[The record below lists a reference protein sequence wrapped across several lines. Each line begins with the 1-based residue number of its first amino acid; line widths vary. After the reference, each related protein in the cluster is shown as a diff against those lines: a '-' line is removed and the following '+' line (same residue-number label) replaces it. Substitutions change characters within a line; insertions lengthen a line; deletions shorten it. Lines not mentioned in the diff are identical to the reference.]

1 MNAGLIGLGILVLL
15 GLVVLRVSVR
25 FPRDYQRLVIFR
37 LGRMIGAKGPGF
49 VLVIPGIDQ
58 PLLVDLRESILEIP
72 HQTCITKD
80 NAAISI
86 DFLIYS
92 RVQDAQAYAVQ
103 PRQPTAMVQGLA
115 STTLRAVVG
124 DISLDDVLAQ
134 RERINESL
142 RAKLD
147 QETERWGVKITL
159 IEIREI
165 VPPREVQEA
174 ITRQMSA
181 ERQRRATVTEAL
193 GRREASITVA
203 EGSKQAAILEAEGQR
218 QAAILRAEGFA
229 LALGKIYE
237 VAHTV
242 DAKTLSLQYLEA
254 LKSLGA
260 SPGTKI
266 VLPMELTHLLRPFV
280 GANAEATAGR

>member
-1 MNAGLIGLGILVLL
+1 MVLIGVLILL
-15 GLVVLRVSVR
+15 GLVILRAAVR
-25 FPRDYQRLVIFR
+25 FPREYQRIVIFR
-37 LGRMIGAKGPGF
+37 LGRLLGAKGPGF
-49 VLVIPGIDQ
+49 VFVIPGIDQ
-58 PLLVDLRESILEIP
+58 PLTVDLRETVLEIP

-92 RVQDAQAYAVQ
+92 RVQDAQVYAVQ

-134 RERINESL
+134 RERINELL

-147 QETERWGVKITL
+147 LETERWGVKITL

-165 VPPREVQEA
+165 VPPREIQEA
-174 ITRQMSA
+174 MTRQMSA
-181 ERQRRATVTEAL
+181 ERGRRAMVTEAQ
-193 GRREASITVA
+193 GKREAAITVA

-218 QAAILRAEGFA
+218 QSAILRAEGFA
-229 LALGKIYE
+229 QALEKIYS
-237 VAHTV
+237 VAQGI
-242 DAKTLSLQYLEA
+242 DGKTMSLQYLEA

-266 VLPMELTHLLRPFV
+266 LLPMELTTLIRPFV
-280 GANAEATAGR
+280 AGAEAK

>member
-1 MNAGLIGLGILVLL
+1 MSGALITLLVI
-15 GLVVLRVSVR
+15 VVLALLIFRASVR
-25 FPRDYQRLVIFR
+25 FPRDYQRLAVFR

-49 VLVIPGIDQ
+49 IFLIPVVDQ
-58 PLLVDLRESILEIP
+58 PVQVDLRESVLEIP

-80 NAAISI
+80 NAPIAI

-92 RVQDAQAYAVQ
+92 RVQDAMLYAVQ
-103 PRQPTAMVQGLA
+103 PRNPVAMVQGLA

-134 RERINESL
+134 RERINELL
-142 RAKLD
+142 REKLD
-147 QETERWGVKITL
+147 QETARWGVKITL

-174 ITRQMSA
+174 MTRQMSA
-181 ERQRRATVTEAL
+181 ERQRRAVVTEAS
-193 GRREASITVA
+193 GKREAAIAVA
-203 EGSKQAAILEAEGQR
+203 EGQKQASILEAEGQR
-218 QAAILRAEGFA
+218 QSAILRAEGFA
-229 LALGKIYE
+229 LALDKIYG
-237 VAHTV
+237 VARGV
-242 DAKTLSLQYLEA
+242 DAKTMSLQYLEA

-266 VLPMELTHLLRPFV
+266 VLPLELTNLLRPLM
-280 GANAEATAGR
+280 GATAQAVE